1 MSIKAVYILIF
12 SFVLFNGYCYADE
25 GMDESF
31 LEEFEQESVES
42 YDPLE
47 GYNRMMFA
55 FNDRAYVYLI
65 NPVSKTYSILS
76 KNVRLGIANV
86 FDNLFYPV
94 RVVNNLLQGKIAHSY
109 EETKRF
115 LINSSIGVLGV
126 FDIASSE
133 FNISRHHEDFGQTL
147 GYWGVGAGPHIVLP
161 LLGPSNFRDALSTLG
176 DYYLDLNVRLG
187 NLEYKIPHN
196 FLEESSIYVVKTIN
210 KNSLFIGLY
219 DSFKKDSVDFY
230 TFSRDFYE
238 RKRINDIK
246 E

>member
-1 MSIKAVYILIF
+1 MYILIF
-12 SFVLFNGYCYADE
+12 SFVLFNNYCYADDE
-25 GMDESF
+25 MDESF
-31 LEEFEQESVES
+31 LEEFESVESIKS

-47 GYNRMMFA
+47 GYNRIMFA
-55 FNDRAYVYLI
+55 FNDKAYVYLI
-65 NPVSKTYSILS
+65 NPISKTYSILS

-86 FDNLFYPV
+86 FDNLLYPV
-94 RVVNNLLQGKIAHSY
+94 RVVNNLLQWKIAHSY

-147 GYWGVGAGPHIVLP
+147 GYWGIGAGPHIVLP
-161 LLGPSNFRDALSTLG
+161 LIGPSNLRDALSIFG
-176 DYYLDLNVRLG
+176 DYYLDPNVRLG
-187 NLEYKIPHN
+187 NLEYKIPQN
-196 FLEESSIYVVKTIN
+196 FVEESSMYVIKTIN